1 MPLGDDV
8 SSLSTATD
16 DRLTVLQPERSVV
29 SQAGRRHADYD
40 ELESASQILE
50 SLLEA
55 DAANAKYRLATAQS
69 HINRLLFAGRQ
80 GHFDEAEK
88 WRLRAIEILQGL
100 VADAPGNPDYIYR
113 LVDTYALTEFGQH
126 AVAASEETIGRL
138 QRAIELAED
147 LVDRYPNVPEYRAS
161 LARSHIKI
169 GEIFESLERTDDA
182 ESNYQQAVALQ
193 QTLAD
198 DFSSTPEYH
207 VYLAQ
212 ARYHLANLQ
221 RRDGRLPEA
230 LAILEK
236 TTEDFETFAESNA
249 GAQRGRR
256 LLARTYR
263 ALGETLA
270 GLDQKTLAEDT
281 LCRAESLEESR
292 PGRGRFGHSQSGAGR
307 GRRAR

>member
-1 MPLGDDV
+1 MTEPFMPLGDDV

-230 LAILEK
+230 RAILEK

-281 LCRAESLEESR
+281 LCRAE
-292 PGRGRFGHSQSGAGR
+292 
-307 GRRAR
+307 